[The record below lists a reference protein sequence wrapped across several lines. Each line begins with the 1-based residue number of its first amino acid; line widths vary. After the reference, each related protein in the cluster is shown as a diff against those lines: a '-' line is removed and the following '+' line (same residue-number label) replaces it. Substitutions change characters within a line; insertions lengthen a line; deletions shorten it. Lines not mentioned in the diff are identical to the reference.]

1 MRDQQHPSPT
11 RLAIAVAAA
20 LFAHAAH
27 AQQAAQAPQDTNAD
41 SGKLD
46 TVIVTANKRA
56 QNLQDVPAS
65 ITVLGDAVLQRSNVR
80 ELDDLPSL
88 SPALTLS
95 YGTQPGNFSINM
107 RGVGTYSLG
116 IGVEAD
122 VAVIVD
128 DIPLGMQANAFKDL
142 ADVNR
147 IEVLK
152 GPQSTLFGKSSI
164 AGALNIT
171 TKPIGGPIKTSA
183 TLLSTNDDEWRAG
196 LSVSGAVSDTFRMR
210 VAASKTNYDGT
221 LNNLT
226 TGGKL
231 NGSKGDNLNAKFEWR
246 PLDNLS
252 LALTPHYNRTEKFCC
267 TTAFTSMTP
276 GGLYRNAPQ
285 LPQSVVLAGI
295 DVKPSNRDVR
305 NDYPTGGKFHDWGTG
320 LKIDYGFAEDGP
332 LAGHTLSSISSYSKY
347 HMDDYQDN
355 DATDIDILQF
365 LTLQDGSPTRMHG
378 GLYQYGVFNVKSTTQ
393 EFRLTSP
400 DRGPLRYVIGLWYGK
415 NDLNRE
421 LAKAPLIFN
430 YGTNY
435 GADAWNANKAIYGQG
450 SWDVRPDTSVI
461 VGGRVN
467 DEDSG
472 YRFRRYTVPPQA
484 FAQTEFFTRSDSN
497 SSRTWKLGLEHRL
510 DKDAM
515 VYGTIST
522 GHKGIAYD
530 LTSSFTAVLAAR
542 PPVAPETARS
552 YELGWKQSL
561 WNNRAMLSA
570 AVFRTDFHNFQQ
582 SAGFFDYDGIFRT
595 ALNSIGGLRTEG
607 VELEGSMRATRLLQ
621 LNGSF
626 AYTKATI
633 REFRN
638 GPCYNVLNAA
648 GTAATPGPGCYQSP
662 EFNNTNVQDLAGKT
676 LPNAPK
682 VKLNL
687 GGQLDLPLPSMP
699 FDGFVSGTTR
709 FQSRTQYSLNQD
721 PNTIQGA
728 YGITNL
734 TLGAADKKGR
744 WKASLFVN
752 NLFDKQYAAG
762 LNSSIAN
769 GTWSPKAPNVARA
782 VNTTEWLP
790 PRDYHRYVGA
800 RADVSF

>member
-1 MRDQQHPSPT
+1 MQSVKQRRTFRPLP
-11 RLAIAVAAA
+11 LAVAAA
-20 LFAHAAH
+20 LLASG
-27 AQQAAQAPQDTNAD
+27 AAQAQTQDAAD
-41 SGKLD
+41 SGKLES
-46 TVIVTANKRA
+46 VVVTANKRA

-65 ITVLGDAVLQRSNVR
+65 ITVLGDAILQRSNVR
-80 ELDDLPSL
+80 ELEDIPSL

-107 RGVGTYSLG
+107 RGVGTFSLG

-171 TKPIGGPIKTSA
+171 TKPIGGPVKTNT
-183 TLLSTNDDEWRAG
+183 TLLVTEDDEWRAG
-196 LSVSGAVSDTFRMR
+196 VSVSGAVSDTLRMR
-210 VAASKTNYDGT
+210 VAASKTSYKGT

-231 NGSKGDNLNAKFEWR
+231 NGSKGENINAKFEWK
-246 PLDNLS
+246 PTDDLTFT
-252 LALTPHYNRTEKFCC
+252 LTPRYNRTEKFCC
-267 TTAFTSMTP
+267 TNAFSSMTP
-276 GGLYRNAPQ
+276 GGIYRNAPQ

-295 DVKPSNRDVR
+295 NINPDNRDIR

-320 LKIDYGFAEDGP
+320 LKVDYAWGD
-332 LAGHTLSSISSYSKY
+332 HTLSSISSYSKY

-355 DATDIDILQF
+355 DDTDIDILQF
-365 LTLQDGSPTRMHG
+365 LTLQDGSPTNMHG

-400 DRGPLRYVIGLWYGK
+400 DKGALRYVVGLWYGK
-415 NDLNRE
+415 NYLNRE

-435 GADAWNANKAIYGQG
+435 GADAWNVNKAIYGQG
-450 SWDVRPDTSVI
+450 NWDFRPDTSLI
-461 VGGRVN
+461 VGARFN
-467 DEDSG
+467 DEDTG
-472 YRFRRYTVPPQA
+472 YNFRRYTVPPQA
-484 FAQTEFFTRSDSN
+484 IVTTEFYTKADSN
-497 SSRTWKLGLEHRL
+497 TSHTWKLGLEHRL
-510 DKDAM
+510 NRDAM

-522 GHKGIAYD
+522 GHKGVAYD
-530 LTSSFTAVLAAR
+530 LTSGFTAALAKKDAV
-542 PPVAPETARS
+542 PAESARS

-561 WNNRAMLSA
+561 WDNRAMFSM
-570 AVFRTDFHNFQQ
+570 AVFQTNFRNFQQ

-595 ALNSIGGLRTEG
+595 ALNSLGGLRTQGFE
-607 VELEGSMRATRLLQ
+607 VEGSVRVTPQLQ
-621 LNGSF
+621 LNGSL
-626 AYTKATI
+626 AYTEATI

-648 GTAATPGPGCYQSP
+648 GTGSTPGPGCVRSP

-682 VKLNL
+682 VKVNL
-687 GGQLDLPLPSMP
+687 GGQYDIPLASQN
-699 FDGFVSGTTR
+699 FNAFVSGTTR
-709 FQSRTQYSLNQD
+709 FQSRTQFSLNQD
-721 PNTIQGA
+721 PMTIQGA
-728 YGITNL
+728 YSITNL
-734 TLGAADKKGR
+734 SFGINDKKGR
-744 WKASLFVN
+744 YKASFFVN
-752 NLFDKQYAAG
+752 NLFDKRYAAG
-762 LNSSIAN
+762 LNNSIAN
-769 GTWSPKAPNVARA
+769 SNWSPKAPNVPLA
-782 VNTTEWLP
+782 VNTTAWLP
-790 PRDYHRYVGA
+790 PRDFARYFGA
-800 RADVSF
+800 RLDMTF

>member
-1 MRDQQHPSPT
+1 MHTKLKPARKPMAG
-11 RLAIAVAAA
+11 AIAAA
-20 LFAHAAH
+20 LLAC
-27 AQQAAQAPQDTNAD
+27 AAQAQEAPPRDN
-41 SGKLD
+41 GKLES
-46 TVIVTANKRA
+46 VIVTANKRA

-80 ELDDLPSL
+80 ELDDLPAL

-142 ADVNR
+142 ADVYR

-183 TLLSTNDDEWRAG
+183 TVLATNDDEWRAG
-196 LSVSGAVSDTFRMR
+196 VSVSGAVSDSFRMR
-210 VAASKTNYDGT
+210 IAASKTDYDGT
-221 LNNLT
+221 LNNLS

-231 NGSKGDNLNAKFEWR
+231 NGSKGDNLNAKFEWQ
-246 PLDNLS
+246 PVDNLTFTLS
-252 LALTPHYNRTEKFCC
+252 PHYNRTEKFCC

-295 DVKPSNRDVR
+295 DIHPSNRDVR
-305 NDYPTGGKFHDWGTG
+305 NDYPTGGKFRDWGSG
-320 LKIDYGFAEDGP
+320 LKIDWNFADGGP

-355 DATDIDILQF
+355 DATDIDILQY
-365 LTLQDGSPTRMHG
+365 LTLPDGSPTRMHG
-378 GLYQYGVFNVKSTTQ
+378 GIYQYGVFNVKSTTQ
-393 EFRLTSP
+393 ELRLTSP
-400 DRGPLRYVIGLWYGK
+400 DKGVLRYVLGLWYGD

-421 LAKAPLIFN
+421 LAKVPLIAN

-435 GADAWNANKAIYGQG
+435 GADAWNTNKAVYGQG
-450 SWDVRPDTSVI
+450 SWDFRPDTSLI
-461 VGGRVN
+461 AGARFN
-467 DEDSG
+467 DEDTG

-484 FAQTEFFTRSDSN
+484 FAQTEYYTRSDSN

-510 DKDAM
+510 NPDAM
-515 VYGTIST
+515 VYGTLST
-522 GHKGIAYD
+522 GHKGVAYD
-530 LTSSFTAVLAAR
+530 LTSSFSAALAAK
-542 PPVAPETARS
+542 PAVAPETARN

-561 WNNRAMLSA
+561 WNNRAMFSLA
-570 AVFRTDFHNFQQ
+570 AFRTNFRNFQQ

-607 VELEGSMRATRLLQ
+607 LEVEGSARVTPQLQ
-621 LNGSF
+621 LNGSL

-633 REFRN
+633 QEFRN

-648 GTAATPGPGCYQSP
+648 GTAAVPGPGCYQSP

-676 LPNAPK
+676 LPNAPR

-687 GGQLDLPLPSMP
+687 GGQLDLPLAALP
-699 FDGFVSGTTR
+699 FNGFVSATTR
-709 FQSRTQYSLNQD
+709 LQSRTQYSLNQD

-734 TLGAADKKGR
+734 TLGAAEKKGR

-752 NLFDKQYAAG
+752 NLFDKRYAAG

-769 GTWSPKAPNVARA
+769 GTWSPKAPNLPLA

-790 PRDYHRYVGA
+790 PRDYHRYVGL
-800 RADVSF
+800 RGDVTF

>member
-1 MRDQQHPSPT
+1 MRNTVKPLASPM
-11 RLAIAVAAA
+11 AIAVAAA
-20 LFAHAAH
+20 FLAPSAQ
-27 AQQAAQAPQDTNAD
+27 AQQTTQP
-41 SGKLD
+41 GEPKLE
-46 TVIVTANKRA
+46 TVVVTANKRT

-80 ELDDLPSL
+80 ELDDLPAL

-171 TKPIGGPIKTSA
+171 TKPIGGPVKTNA
-183 TLLSTNDDEWRAG
+183 TLLATNDNEWRAG
-196 LSVSGAVSDTFRMR
+196 VSVSGAVSDTFRMR
-210 VAASKTNYDGT
+210 VAASKTDYDGT

-246 PLDNLS
+246 PVDSLTFTLS
-252 LALTPHYNRTEKFCC
+252 PHYNRTEKFCC
-267 TTAFTSMTP
+267 TTAFSSMTP

-295 DVKPSNRDVR
+295 AINPANRDVR
-305 NDYPTGGKFHDWGTG
+305 NDYPTGGKFHDWGSG
-320 LKIDYGFAEDGP
+320 LKIDYA
-332 LAGHTLSSISSYSKY
+332 LASGHTLSSISSYSKY

-365 LTLQDGSPTRMHG
+365 LTLQDGSPTKMHG
-378 GLYQYGVFNVKSTTQ
+378 GIYQYGVFNVKSTTQ

-400 DRGPLRYVIGLWYGK
+400 DRGALRYVVGLWYGK

-421 LAKAPLIFN
+421 LAKVPLIAN

-435 GADAWNANKAIYGQG
+435 GADAWNTNKALYGQG
-450 SWDVRPDTSVI
+450 SWDFLPDTSLT
-461 VGGRVN
+461 VGGRLN
-467 DEDSG
+467 DEDTG
-472 YRFRRYTVPPQA
+472 YNFRRYTVRPQA
-484 FAQTEFFTRSDSN
+484 FAQTEFYTRSDSN

-515 VYGTIST
+515 VYGTVST

-552 YELGWKQSL
+552 YEVGWKQSL
-561 WNNRAMLSA
+561 WNNRMMWSA
-570 AVFRTDFHNFQQ
+570 ALFRTDFRNFQQ

-607 VELEGSMRATRLLQ
+607 LELEGSVRATQLLQ
-621 LNGSF
+621 LNASL

-687 GGQLDLPLPSMP
+687 GGQLDLPLASMP
-699 FDGFVSGTTR
+699 FNGFIAGTTR

-728 YGITNL
+728 YSITNL
-734 TLGAADKKGR
+734 SFGAVDRQGR

-752 NLFDKQYAAG
+752 NLFDKRYAAG

-769 GTWSPKAPNVARA
+769 GTWSPKAPNVPLA

-790 PRDYHRYVGA
+790 PRDYHRYFGV
-800 RADVSF
+800 RADLTF

>member
-1 MRDQQHPSPT
+1 MRITTKPVPT
-11 RLAIAVAAA
+11 RMALAVAAA
-20 LFAHAAH
+20 ILAAGAH
-27 AQQAAQAPQDTNAD
+27 AQEAQQPDQ
-41 SGKLD
+41 GKLE
-46 TVIVTANKRA
+46 TVVVTANKRA

-80 ELDDLPSL
+80 ELDDLPAL

-171 TKPIGGPIKTSA
+171 TKPIGGPLKTNA
-183 TLLSTNDDEWRAG
+183 TLLTTNDNEWRAG
-196 LSVSGAVSDTFRMR
+196 LSVSGTVSDTFRMR
-210 VAASKTNYDGT
+210 LAASKTNYDGT

-246 PLDNLS
+246 PTDELTFTLS
-252 LALTPHYNRTEKFCC
+252 PHYNRTEKFCC
-267 TTAFTSMTP
+267 TTAFSSMTP

-295 DVKPSNRDVR
+295 DINPANRDVR
-305 NDYPTGGKFHDWGTG
+305 NDSPTGGKYHDWGSG
-320 LKIDYGFAEDGP
+320 LKIVYSLPG
-332 LAGHTLSSISSYSKY
+332 GHTLSSISSYSKY

-365 LTLQDGSPTRMHG
+365 LTLQDGSPTHMHG
-378 GLYQYGVFNVKSTTQ
+378 GIYQYGVFNVKSTTQ
-393 EFRLTSP
+393 EFRIASP
-400 DRGPLRYVIGLWYGK
+400 DRGTLRYVVGLWYGK

-421 LAKAPLIFN
+421 LAKVPLIAN

-435 GADAWNANKAIYGQG
+435 GADAWNTNKAVYGQG
-450 SWDVRPDTSVI
+450 SWDFRPDTSLI
-461 VGGRVN
+461 VGARLN
-467 DEDSG
+467 DEDTG
-472 YRFRRYTVPPQA
+472 YNFRRYTVPPQA
-484 FAQTEFFTRSDSN
+484 FAQTEFYTRSDSN

-510 DKDAM
+510 NKDAM
-515 VYGTIST
+515 AYATVST

-530 LTSSFTAVLAAR
+530 LTSSFNAALAAR
-542 PPVAPETARS
+542 PPVAPETALS

-561 WNNRAMLSA
+561 WNNRAMWSA
-570 AVFRTDFHNFQQ
+570 ALFRTDFRNFQQ
-582 SAGFFDYDGIFRT
+582 SAGFFDYDGTFRT

-607 VELEGSMRATRLLQ
+607 LELEGSMRATPLLQ

-626 AYTKATI
+626 AYTRATI

-682 VKLNL
+682 IRLNL
-687 GGQLDLPLPSMP
+687 GGQLDLPLASLP
-699 FDGFVSGTTR
+699 FDGFISGTTR
-709 FQSRTQYSLNQD
+709 YQSRTQYSLNQD

-734 TLGAADKKGR
+734 SVGAADKHGL

-752 NLFDKQYAAG
+752 NLFDKRYAAG

-769 GTWSPKAPNVARA
+769 GTWSPKAPNVPLA

-790 PRDYHRYVGA
+790 PRDYHRYFGV
-800 RADVSF
+800 RADLTF

>member
-1 MRDQQHPSPT
+1 M
-11 RLAIAVAAA
+11 AIAVAAA
-20 LFAHAAH
+20 FLAP
-27 AQQAAQAPQDTNAD
+27 AAQAQDAQQ
-41 SGKLD
+41 SGQAKLE
-46 TVIVTANKRA
+46 TVVVTANKRA

-80 ELDDLPSL
+80 ELDDLPAL

-128 DIPLGMQANAFKDL
+128 DIPLGMQANAFRDL

-171 TKPIGGPIKTSA
+171 TKPIGGPVKTNA
-183 TLLSTNDDEWRAG
+183 TLLATNDNEWRAG
-196 LSVSGAVSDTFRMR
+196 VSVSGAVSSTFRMR
-210 VAASKTNYDGT
+210 VAASKTDYDGT

-246 PLDNLS
+246 PIDSLTFTLS
-252 LALTPHYNRTEKFCC
+252 PHYNRTEKFCC
-267 TTAFTSMTP
+267 TTAFSSMTP

-285 LPQSVVLAGI
+285 LTQSVVLAGI
-295 DVKPSNRDVR
+295 NINPANRDVR
-305 NDYPTGGKFHDWGTG
+305 NDYPTGGKFHDWGSG
-320 LKIDYGFAEDGP
+320 LKVDYS
-332 LAGHTLSSISSYSKY
+332 LASGHTLSSISSYSKY

-365 LTLQDGSPTRMHG
+365 LTLQDGSPTKMHG
-378 GLYQYGVFNVKSTTQ
+378 GIYQYGVFNVKSTTQ

-400 DRGPLRYVIGLWYGK
+400 DRGALRYVVGLWYGK

-421 LAKAPLIFN
+421 LAKVPLIAN

-435 GADAWNANKAIYGQG
+435 GADAWNTNKALYGQG
-450 SWDVRPDTSVI
+450 SWDFLPDTSLT
-461 VGGRVN
+461 VGGRLN
-467 DEDSG
+467 DEDTG
-472 YRFRRYTVPPQA
+472 YNFRRYTVPPQA
-484 FAQTEFFTRSDSN
+484 FAQTEFYTRSDSN

-510 DKDAM
+510 NKDAM
-515 VYGTIST
+515 LYGSVST

-530 LTSSFTAVLAAR
+530 LTSSFNAALAAR

-552 YELGWKQSL
+552 YEVGWKQSL
-561 WNNRAMLSA
+561 WNNRAMWSA
-570 AVFRTDFHNFQQ
+570 ALFRTDFRNFQQ
-582 SAGFFDYDGIFRT
+582 SAGFFDYDGTFRT

-607 VELEGSMRATRLLQ
+607 LELEGSVRATQLLQ
-621 LNGSF
+621 LNASL
-626 AYTKATI
+626 AYTRATI

-687 GGQLDLPLPSMP
+687 GGQLDLPLPSLP
-699 FDGFVSGTTR
+699 FNGFISGTTR
-709 FQSRTQYSLNQD
+709 YQSRTQYSLNQD

-728 YGITNL
+728 YSITNL
-734 TLGAADKKGR
+734 SFGAVDRQGR

-752 NLFDKQYAAG
+752 NLFDKRYAAG

-769 GTWSPKAPNVARA
+769 GTWSPKAPNVPLA

-790 PRDYHRYVGA
+790 PRDYHRYFGV
-800 RADVSF
+800 RADLTF

>member
-1 MRDQQHPSPT
+1 MLWKEQRTP
-11 RLAIAVAAA
+11 LALAAA
-20 LFAHAAH
+20 LLAAGAAH
-27 AQQAAQAPQDTNAD
+27 AQEGDG
-41 SGKLD
+41 GKLES
-46 TVIVTANKRA
+46 VVVTANKRV

-107 RGVGTYSLG
+107 RGVGTFSLG

-142 ADVNR
+142 ADVHR

-171 TKPIGGPIKTSA
+171 TRPIGGPVKTSA
-183 TLLSTNDDEWRAG
+183 TLLATNDHEWRAG
-196 LSVSGAVSDTFRMR
+196 VSVSGAVSDTFRMR
-210 VAASKTNYDGT
+210 IAASKTDYDGT
-221 LNNLT
+221 LDNLT
-226 TGGKL
+226 TGGRL
-231 NGSKGDNLNAKFEWR
+231 NGSKGDNLNAKFEWQ
-246 PLDNLS
+246 PLDNLTFTLS
-252 LALTPHYNRTEKFCC
+252 PRYNRTEKFCC

-285 LPQSVVLAGI
+285 LPQSVVLRDIHIAPG
-295 DVKPSNRDVR
+295 NRGVR
-305 NDYPTGGKFHDWGTG
+305 NDYPTGGKFRDWGVG
-320 LKIDYGFAEDGP
+320 FKVDYGLA
-332 LAGHTLSSISSYSKY
+332 AGHTLSSISSYGKY

-355 DATDIDILQF
+355 DATDIDILQY
-365 LTLQDGSPTRMHG
+365 LTLQDGSPTGMHG
-378 GLYQYGVFNVKSTTQ
+378 GLYQYGQFNVKSTTQ

-400 DRGPLRYVIGLWYGK
+400 DKGTVRYVVGLWYGK

-435 GADAWNANKAIYGQG
+435 GADAWNVNKAVYGQG
-450 SWDVRPDTSVI
+450 TWDLRPDTSLI
-461 VGGRVN
+461 VGARWN
-467 DEDSG
+467 DEDTG
-472 YRFRRYTVPPQA
+472 YNYRRYTVPPQA
-484 FAQTEFFTRSDSN
+484 FALTEFYTKSDSN
-497 SSRTWKLGLEHRL
+497 SSKTWKLGLEHRL
-510 DKDAM
+510 TRDAM
-515 VYGTIST
+515 VYGTVST
-522 GHKGIAYD
+522 GHKGVAYD
-530 LTSSFTAVLAAR
+530 LTSGFTAALAAK
-542 PPVAPETARS
+542 PAVPPETARS

-561 WNNRAMLSA
+561 WDNRAMFSMAL
-570 AVFRTDFHNFQQ
+570 FRTEFRNFQQ

-595 ALNSIGGLRTEG
+595 ALNSLGGLRTQGLE
-607 VELEGSMRATRLLQ
+607 VEGSVRATPRLQ

-626 AYTKATI
+626 AYTEATI
-633 REFRN
+633 TEFRN

-648 GTAATPGPGCYQSP
+648 GTAATPGPGCFQSP

-687 GGQLDLPLPSMP
+687 GGQYDVPLASLP
-699 FDGFVSGTTR
+699 FNAFISGTTR

-721 PNTIQGA
+721 PMTIQGA
-728 YGITNL
+728 YAISNL
-734 TLGAADKKGR
+734 SVGATDKRGR

-752 NLFDKQYAAG
+752 NLFDKRYAAG
-762 LNSSIAN
+762 LNNSIAN
-769 GTWSPKAPNVARA
+769 GTWSPKAPNAPRA

-790 PRDYHRYVGA
+790 PRDWHRYFGV
-800 RADVSF
+800 RANMTF

>member
-1 MRDQQHPSPT
+1 MPHLSRPALKPLA
-11 RLAIAVAAA
+11 LAIFTA
-20 LFAHAAH
+20 LLATGTH
-27 AQQAAQAPQDTNAD
+27 AQTSQAPDT
-41 SGKLD
+41 GKLES
-46 TVIVTANKRA
+46 VIVTANKRA

-80 ELDDLPSL
+80 ELDDLPAL

-152 GPQSTLFGKSSI
+152 GPQSTLFGKSAI

-171 TKPIGGPIKTSA
+171 TKPIGGPIKTNA
-183 TLLSTNDDEWRAG
+183 TLLSTNDGEWRTG
-196 LSVSGAVSDTFRMR
+196 VSVSGAVSETFRMR
-210 VAASKTNYDGT
+210 IAASKTDYDGT
-221 LNNLT
+221 LNNLS

-231 NGSKGDNLNAKFEWR
+231 NGSKGDNLNAKLEWR
-246 PLDNLS
+246 PSDSLT

-267 TTAFTSMTP
+267 TTAFGSMTP

-285 LPQSVVLAGI
+285 LPQAVVLAGI
-295 DVKPSNRDVR
+295 AIHPANRDVR
-305 NDYPTGGKFHDWGTG
+305 NDYPTGGKFHDWGSG
-320 LKIDYGFAEDGP
+320 LKVDYSFADNGP

-355 DATDIDILQF
+355 DATDIDILQY
-365 LTLQDGSPTRMHG
+365 LTLQDGSPTGMHG
-378 GLYQYGVFNVKSTTQ
+378 GIYQYGQFNVKSTTQ
-393 EFRLTSP
+393 ELRLTSP
-400 DRGPLRYVIGLWYGK
+400 DKGALRYVLGLWYGK

-421 LAKAPLIFN
+421 LAKVPLIAN
-430 YGTNY
+430 YGSNY
-435 GADAWNANKAIYGQG
+435 GADAWNTNKAIYGQG
-450 SWDVRPDTSVI
+450 SWDLRPDTSLI
-461 VGGRVN
+461 VGARFN
-467 DEDSG
+467 DEDTG

-484 FAQTEFFTRSDSN
+484 FAQTEFYSSDDSN
-497 SSRTWKLGLEHRL
+497 SSRTWRLGLEHRL

-515 VYGTIST
+515 VYATAST
-522 GHKGIAYD
+522 GHKGVAYD
-530 LTSSFTAVLAAR
+530 LTSSFNASLAAR
-542 PPVAPETARS
+542 PAVAPETARS

-561 WNNRAMLSA
+561 WANRAMVSA
-570 AVFRTDFHNFQQ
+570 AVFRTDFRNFQQ

-607 VELEGSMRATRLLQ
+607 LELEGSMRATRLLQ
-621 LNGSF
+621 LNGSL

-648 GTAATPGPGCYQSP
+648 GNAATPGPGCYQSP

-687 GGQLDLPLPSMP
+687 GGQLDLPLAALP
-699 FDGFVSGTTR
+699 FDGFIAATTR
-709 FQSRTQYSLNQD
+709 YQSRTQYSLNQD

-728 YGITNL
+728 YSITNL
-734 TLGAADKKGR
+734 SFGAADKAGR
-744 WKASLFVN
+744 WKGSLFVN
-752 NLFDKQYAAG
+752 NLFNKRYAAG

-769 GTWSPKAPNVARA
+769 GTWSPKAPNTPLA

-790 PRDYHRYVGA
+790 PRDYRRYLGV
-800 RADVSF
+800 RADLTF

>member
-1 MRDQQHPSPT
+1 MQYNGTPALKPR
-11 RLAIAVAAA
+11 AIAIAAA
-20 LFAHAAH
+20 LLAVSAH
-27 AQQAAQAPQDTNAD
+27 AQEAQQGDT
-41 SGKLD
+41 GKLE
-46 TVIVTANKRA
+46 TVVVTANKRA

-65 ITVLGDAVLQRSNVR
+65 ITVLSDATLQRSNVR
-80 ELDDLPSL
+80 ELDDVPAL

-128 DIPLGMQANAFKDL
+128 DIPLGMQANAFRDL
-142 ADVNR
+142 ADVGR

-183 TLLSTNDDEWRAG
+183 TVLSTNDDEWRAG
-196 LSVSGAVSDTFRMR
+196 VSVSGAVSDTFRMR
-210 VAASKTNYDGT
+210 IAASKTNFDGT
-221 LNNLT
+221 LNDLT

-246 PLDNLS
+246 PVDALTFT
-252 LALTPHYNRTEKFCC
+252 LTPHYNRTEKFCC
-267 TTAFTSMTP
+267 STAYTLMTP

-295 DVKPSNRDVR
+295 NISPLNRDVR
-305 NDYPTGGKFHDWGTG
+305 NDYPTGGKFHDWGSG
-320 LKIDYGFAEDGP
+320 LKIDYAFPDGGP
-332 LAGHTLSSISSYSKY
+332 LAGHTLSSISSYDKY

-355 DATDIDILQF
+355 DNADIDLLPF
-365 LTLQDGSPTRMHG
+365 LTLQDGSPTNMHG
-378 GLYQYGVFNVKSTTQ
+378 GIYQYGVFNVKSTTQ

-400 DRGPLRYVIGLWYGK
+400 DRGALRYVVGLWFGD
-415 NDLNRE
+415 NQLNRE
-421 LAKAPLIFN
+421 LAKVPLIFN

-435 GADAWNANKAIYGQG
+435 GADAWNINRALYGQG
-450 SWDVRPDTSVI
+450 SWDFRPDTSLI
-461 VGGRVN
+461 VGARVN
-467 DEDSG
+467 DEDTG

-484 FAQTEFFTRSDSN
+484 FAQTEFYTRSDSN
-497 SSRTWKLGLEHRL
+497 FSRTWKLGLEHRL
-510 DKDAM
+510 NKDAM
-515 VYGTIST
+515 VYGTVST

-530 LTSSFTAVLAAR
+530 LTSSFNAALAAR
-542 PPVAPETARS
+542 PPVGPETARS

-561 WNNRAMLSA
+561 WQNRAMFSLA
-570 AVFRTDFHNFQQ
+570 LFRTDFHNFQQ

-595 ALNSIGGLRTEG
+595 ALNSIGGLRTQGLEA
-607 VELEGSMRATRLLQ
+607 EGSVRVTPLLQ

-626 AYTKATI
+626 AYTQATI

-638 GPCYNVLNAA
+638 GPCYNVLNAT
-648 GTAATPGPGCYQSP
+648 GTGATPGPGCYHSP

-687 GGQLDLPLPSMP
+687 GGQLDIPLSSMS
-699 FDGFVSGTTR
+699 FNGFISGTTR
-709 FQSRTQYSLNQD
+709 YQSRTQFSLNQD
-721 PNTIQGA
+721 PMTIQGA
-728 YGITNL
+728 YNITNL
-734 TLGAADKKGR
+734 SFGAADKGGR

-752 NLFDKQYAAG
+752 NLFDKHYAAG
-762 LNSSIAN
+762 LNNNIAD
-769 GTWSPKAPNVARA
+769 GTWSTKAPNKVQA
-782 VNTTEWLP
+782 VNTMAWLP
-790 PRDYHRYVGA
+790 PRDYHRYFGV
-800 RADVSF
+800 RADMTF

>member
-1 MRDQQHPSPT
+1 M
-11 RLAIAVAAA
+11 AIAVAAA
-20 LFAHAAH
+20 FLAP
-27 AQQAAQAPQDTNAD
+27 AAQAQDAQQ
-41 SGKLD
+41 SGQAKLE
-46 TVIVTANKRA
+46 TVVVTANKRA

-80 ELDDLPSL
+80 ELDDLPAL

-128 DIPLGMQANAFKDL
+128 DIPLGMQANAFRDL

-171 TKPIGGPIKTSA
+171 TKPIGGPVKTNA
-183 TLLSTNDDEWRAG
+183 TLLATNDNEWRAG
-196 LSVSGAVSDTFRMR
+196 VSVSGAVSSTFRMR
-210 VAASKTNYDGT
+210 VAASKTDYDGT

-246 PLDNLS
+246 PIDSLTFTLS
-252 LALTPHYNRTEKFCC
+252 PHYNRTEKFCC
-267 TTAFTSMTP
+267 TTAFSSMTP

-285 LPQSVVLAGI
+285 LTQSVVLAGI
-295 DVKPSNRDVR
+295 NINPANRDVR
-305 NDYPTGGKFHDWGTG
+305 NDYPTGGKFHDWGSG
-320 LKIDYGFAEDGP
+320 LKVDYS
-332 LAGHTLSSISSYSKY
+332 LASGHTLSSISSYSKY

-365 LTLQDGSPTRMHG
+365 LTLQDGSPTKMHG
-378 GLYQYGVFNVKSTTQ
+378 GIYQYGVFNVKSTTQ

-400 DRGPLRYVIGLWYGK
+400 DRGALRYVVGLWYGK

-421 LAKAPLIFN
+421 LAKVPLIAN

-435 GADAWNANKAIYGQG
+435 GADAWNTNKALYGQG
-450 SWDVRPDTSVI
+450 SWDFLPDTSLT
-461 VGGRVN
+461 VGGRLN
-467 DEDSG
+467 DEDTG
-472 YRFRRYTVPPQA
+472 YNFRRYTVPPQA
-484 FAQTEFFTRSDSN
+484 FAQTEFYTRSDSN

-510 DKDAM
+510 NKDAM
-515 VYGTIST
+515 LYGSVST

-530 LTSSFTAVLAAR
+530 LTSSFNAALAAR

-552 YELGWKQSL
+552 YEVGWKQSL
-561 WNNRAMLSA
+561 WNNRAMWSA
-570 AVFRTDFHNFQQ
+570 ALFRTDFRNFQQ
-582 SAGFFDYDGIFRT
+582 SAGFFDYDGTFRT

-607 VELEGSMRATRLLQ
+607 LELEGSVRATQLLQ
-621 LNGSF
+621 LNASL
-626 AYTKATI
+626 AYTRATI

-687 GGQLDLPLPSMP
+687 GGQLDLPLAAMP
-699 FDGFVSGTTR
+699 FNGFIAGTTR
-709 FQSRTQYSLNQD
+709 YQSRTQYSLNQD

-728 YGITNL
+728 YSITNL
-734 TLGAADKKGR
+734 SIGAADKGGR

-752 NLFDKQYAAG
+752 NLFDKRYAAG

-769 GTWSPKAPNVARA
+769 GTWSPKAPNVPLA

-790 PRDYHRYVGA
+790 PRDYHRYFGV
-800 RADVSF
+800 RADLTF